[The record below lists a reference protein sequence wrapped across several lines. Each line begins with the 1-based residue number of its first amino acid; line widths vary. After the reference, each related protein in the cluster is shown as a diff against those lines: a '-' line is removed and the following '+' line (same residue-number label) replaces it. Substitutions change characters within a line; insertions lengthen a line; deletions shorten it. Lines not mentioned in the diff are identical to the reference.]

1 MTILA
6 VQSPQVHTGIVT
18 PAKASIASSG
28 IPPTPS
34 PILILPSAP
43 ETRAAIGTIV
53 GSSAHDQCIEP
64 VGGVDS
70 KMQTVSDEAAKAA
83 AFTSKWLSCSR
94 IPRRLSKKVVS
105 HKKPLAF
112 LGEYR

>member
-1 MTILA
+1 MTILS

-18 PAKASIASSG
+18 PAKASIASGG

-34 PILILPSAP
+34 PIVVLPSAP

-64 VGGVDS
+64 VGGVDV
-70 KMQTVSDEAAKAA
+70 KLETVSDEAAKAA

-94 IPRRLSKKVVS
+94 IPRESLPHVVA
-105 HKKPLAF
+105 HKKLLVF
-112 LGEYR
+112 LGEY